1 MATFSVTVKP
11 YTSPLLLANAQ
22 SPRYTSSLRIQD
34 LLSRFYRPSLKQGT
48 AAPPKMVLKSTALMS
63 VIINAVVGREEV
75 PRYRDNEIWIVPTV
89 LLLMSAK

>member
-1 MATFSVTVKP
+1 
-11 YTSPLLLANAQ
+11 
-22 SPRYTSSLRIQD
+22 
-34 LLSRFYRPSLKQGT
+34 
-48 AAPPKMVLKSTALMS
+48 MVLKSTALMS